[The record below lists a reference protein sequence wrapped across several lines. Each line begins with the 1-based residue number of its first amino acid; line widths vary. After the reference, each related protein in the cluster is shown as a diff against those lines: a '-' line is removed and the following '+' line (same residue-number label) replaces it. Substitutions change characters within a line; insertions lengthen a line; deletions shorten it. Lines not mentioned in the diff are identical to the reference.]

1 MTLFAYTCPKCGATW
16 TIETDQAEIA
26 RKRLA
31 KYQKT
36 HKCKVKRGTT
46 THKTRKQTT
55 VL

>member
-36 HKCKVKRGTT
+36 HKCKVKRGNTISG
-46 THKTRKQTT
+46 RKQTT